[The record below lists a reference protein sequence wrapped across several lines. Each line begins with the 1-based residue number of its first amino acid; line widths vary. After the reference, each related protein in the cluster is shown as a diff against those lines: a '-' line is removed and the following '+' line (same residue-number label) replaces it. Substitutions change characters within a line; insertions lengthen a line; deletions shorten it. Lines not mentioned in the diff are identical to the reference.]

1 MNWGIRLRLIGTA
14 ARALCLISPSLVAA
28 QNATQLP
35 TNEGNMLENLT
46 IPDRQPH
53 PNAVDREFAEGAA
66 SSARRQI
73 TDADSALRAS
83 QRTDVKHIAS
93 MLRGDGERIGRKL
106 AGIGAAGSGE
116 AAVDGV
122 AKSKISAY
130 NDGAFI
136 ADQIEMQF
144 IEIGLFQRECRL
156 GADAGLRTFANLTLP
171 ALQRNLQRLQAL
183 PVD

>member
-1 MNWGIRLRLIGTA
+1 M
-14 ARALCLISPSLVAA
+14 SPSLVAA

-35 TNEGNMLENLT
+35 TNEGNMSENLT

-73 TDADSALRAS
+73 MDANSALAAS
-83 QRTDVKHIAS
+83 HRTDVKHIAS

-106 AGIGAAGSGE
+106 AGGGAAGSGE
-116 AAVDGV
+116 AVGDGV
-122 AKSKISAY
+122 PKSKTSAY
-130 NDGAFI
+130 TDGAFI
-136 ADQIEMQF
+136 SDQIEMQR

-156 GADAGLRTFANLTLP
+156 GADAGLRTFASLTLP
-171 ALQRNLQRLQAL
+171 ALQRSLRRLQAL

>member
-1 MNWGIRLRLIGTA
+1 VISIAATA
-14 ARALCLISPSLVAA
+14 LWLTSPSLVAA

-35 TNEGNMLENLT
+35 TNEGNMSENLT
-46 IPDRQPH
+46 IPDRLPH
-53 PNAVDREFAEGAA
+53 PNAADREFADGAA

-83 QRTDVKHIAS
+83 QRTDVKQVAS
-93 MLRGDGERIGRKL
+93 MLRGDGERIGRAL
-106 AGIGAAGSGE
+106 SGIGAAGFGE
-116 AAVDGV
+116 AAGDAV
-122 AKSKISAY
+122 AKVATFVYS
-130 NDGAFI
+130 DGAFI
-136 ADQIEMQF
+136 ADQIEMQR

-156 GADAGLRTFANLTLP
+156 GADAGLRTFASHTLP

>member
-1 MNWGIRLRLIGTA
+1 M
-14 ARALCLISPSLVAA
+14 SPSLVPA

-35 TNEGNMLENLT
+35 TNEGNMSENLT

-73 TDADSALRAS
+73 MDANSALAAS

-106 AGIGAAGSGE
+106 AGIGAAGSG
-116 AAVDGV
+116 AAAGDGV
-122 AKSKISAY
+122 AKPKTSAY
-130 NDGAFI
+130 SDGAFI
-136 ADQIEMQF
+136 ADQIEMQR
-144 IEIGLFQRECRL
+144 IEVGLFQRECRL
-156 GADAGLRTFANLTLP
+156 GADAGLRTFASLTLP
-171 ALQRNLQRLQAL
+171 ALQRRLRRLQGL
-183 PVD
+183 SVD